1 MRRSTSPRCRTP
13 PSGRIVLRV
22 EGRKATS
29 SRFPDGKT
37 LDLRGLLQKMLHGM
51 ARLRL
56 VEEEGYLPFIEAEL
70 RGEVDPQLLVPG
82 EQRSDRREEIGADN
96 RLGNMQQLR
105 QFLRDGVAGS
115 SLGAGPRHLDQ
126 VIRELE
132 LASPGAP
139 FAGDGD
145 AARHHLARVRPE
157 AISYAVFCLK
167 KKKTPCTVASDSQ
180 CSS

>member
-1 MRRSTSPRCRTP
+1 
-13 PSGRIVLRV
+13 
-22 EGRKATS
+22 
-29 SRFPDGKT
+29 
-37 LDLRGLLQKMLHGM
+37 
-51 ARLRL
+51 
-56 VEEEGYLPFIEAEL
+56 
-70 RGEVDPQLLVPG
+70 
-82 EQRSDRREEIGADN
+82 
-96 RLGNMQQLR
+96 MQQLR
-105 QFLRDGVAGS
+105 QFLRDGVAGP

-167 KKKTPCTVASDSQ
+167 KKRGLETVTGGQRLHRCEDYEAVMRERQIDPTPFASY
-180 CSS
+180 